1 MCSCVPTM
9 TSITFTLTSCVRGY
23 HVYKDI
29 WNPPVGE
36 TVDCERE
43 DRNPEDPYAVAL
55 RKDSVTVGHV
65 PRTISCICTLFLRR
79 GGIIVSTITGPRKHS
94 DDLLQGGLK
103 LPCTYR
109 FIGSDNVTKKA
120 HQLLLNEQ
128 DGVSELQGMF
138 TVAH

>member
-1 MCSCVPTM
+1 MSAK
-9 TSITFTLTSCVRGY
+9 I
-23 HVYKDI
+23 
-29 WNPPVGE
+29 
-36 TVDCERE
+36 
-43 DRNPEDPYAVAL
+43 EDPYAVAL

-94 DDLLQGGLK
+94 DDLPQGGLE